1 MTVKAIMIQ
10 GTGSHVGKSLI
21 AAGLCRIFKQDG
33 LKVAPFKSQNMS
45 NNSFVT
51 ENGEEVSRSQV
62 VQAEAAGIK
71 PIVDINPILLKPTSD
86 QGAQVIVRGKV
97 VSNMKAAEYDEYKR
111 DAFKIVKKSYKNLTR
126 TFEAI
131 VIEGAGSPAEVNLK
145 DRDIVNMKIAQM
157 AKSPVILVSDIDRG
171 GVFASVV
178 GTLKLLSPK
187 EQKMVAGIII
197 NKFRGDLEILKP
209 GLDFLEKQTKKP
221 ILGVVP
227 YFKNIYI
234 SDEDSVS
241 IEEEKIYSKN
251 AEIQIKIIK
260 LPRISNFTDFEY
272 LEREEGITLQY
283 VNESREIGSPD
294 LLIIPGTKN
303 TINDLIYLHNS
314 KIVQRIKQ
322 IANNGTV
329 IMGICGGYQMLGRK
343 VVDEHNVESSTKEM
357 EGLNLLNID
366 TFMNKDKIT
375 HQVKAKL
382 SGLKEFIDF
391 NHTINGYEIHCGRTK
406 VYEGNSAFKVM
417 EQLGGEMGFYEEG
430 NVNKEGTIIGTY
442 IHGIFENNEFRN
454 KFINYLRRRKNIK
467 EKDAVCFDR
476 DLQYNKLAE
485 LLRNSLDMPKIYE
498 ILEKGIRNA
507 KHKRENN
514 I

>member
-1 MTVKAIMIQ
+1 MTVKAIMVQ

-86 QGAQVIVRGKV
+86 QGAQVIVRGKA
-97 VSNMKAAEYDEYKR
+97 VSNMKAVEYGAYKR
-111 DAFKIVKKSYKNLTR
+111 EAFKIIKKSYKNLTR
-126 TFEAI
+126 TFKVI

-145 DRDIVNMKIAQM
+145 DRDIANMKVAQM

-171 GVFASVV
+171 GVFASII

-187 EQKMVAGIII
+187 EQKMVTGFII

-209 GLDFLEKQTKKP
+209 GLDFLEKQTRKP
-221 ILGVVP
+221 VLGVVP
-227 YFKNIYI
+227 YFKDIYI
-234 SDEDSVS
+234 SNEDSVS
-241 IEEEKIYSKN
+241 MEQDKIHSKN
-251 AEIQIKIIK
+251 AEAEIEIKIVK

-272 LEREEGITLQY
+272 LEREEEINLQY
-283 VNESREIGSPD
+283 VSESREIGSPD

-303 TINDLIYLHNS
+303 TINDLTYLHNS
-314 KIVQRIKQ
+314 KITQKIKQ

-329 IMGICGGYQMLGRK
+329 VMGICGGYQMLGRK
-343 VVDEHNVESSTKEM
+343 VVDEYNVESNNKEM
-357 EGLNLLNID
+357 EGLNLLNTD
-366 TFMNKDKIT
+366 TFMNKDKTTYQI
-375 HQVKAKL
+375 KARL

-391 NHTINGYEIHCGRTK
+391 NHTIDGYEIHCGDTK
-406 VYEGNSAFKVM
+406 VYEGNSAFEVI
-417 EQLGGEMGFYEEG
+417 EQLGGKRDFYGEG

-454 KFINYLRRRKNIK
+454 KFINYLRQRKNLK
-467 EKDAVCFDR
+467 EKDAVYFNK
-476 DLQYNKLAE
+476 DLEYNRLAE

-498 ILEKGIRNA
+498 ILERGI
-507 KHKRENN
+507 
-514 I
+514 